1 MSHTIRH
8 ICTAHGRRAGKSVVV
23 ALMTLACSVAAWA
36 VEFGAVTVNSQQ
48 GQPLNADVVLVDLP
62 VPSAADIAVTAT
74 DASEWPGLTA
84 TARSKPDGVIYVH
97 IETTKAVDKSELTL
111 QFDIRYPTTPA
122 TNGVALV
129 ATLQRSVTLAIPAAT
144 LAVQAPRVQGPVSLD
159 VVRGTTASEIVYERL
174 TDARAS
180 GATMSQML
188 VALQNQNPDA
198 FIESNVNLIKAG
210 KTIQLPSTAA
220 VLSIDAKLAAETVA
234 AQNQAFKARK
244 QRLADQ
250 AKQAKATQDPTKGS
264 VQTAASEPA
273 ATGDRLE
280 LAAAEGAN
288 QQADT
293 LAKQA
298 AEAERVAAEE
308 ATAERVKALEALTAQ
323 ANNSAVSSSGGA
335 NAANDTVANSD
346 PVITAPAL
354 PASTQ
359 AEAPQP
365 EVATGLMDRVRAH
378 PIWEHP
384 QVQNPI
390 FKPFLILLA
399 LILVWVFWPRRF
411 APATDPELDP
421 NLYSPDVSQALS
433 QARAEAATAEVP
445 QNADLP
451 VGGDPLTR
459 ANALWSE
466 GAYELAIHTINSGI
480 AQRPDRSD
488 YYMALLNFHLQQG
501 ANLAFEAT
509 ARDLQTI
516 VDEDGAEWAQCCDWG
531 QRLDPGNP
539 LYGPVKQRDINE
551 VTSLKAS
558 DLDL

>member
-23 ALMTLACSVAAWA
+23 ALMTLACSMAAWA

-48 GQPLNADVVLVDLP
+48 GQPLNADVVLLDLP
-62 VPSAADIAVTAT
+62 VQSAADIAVTAT
-74 DASEWPGLTA
+74 NASEWPGLTA
-84 TARSKPDGVIYVH
+84 MARSKPDGVVYVH
-97 IETTKAVDKSELTL
+97 IETTKPVDRSELTL
-111 QFDIRYPTTPA
+111 QFDIRYPTTPP
-122 TNGVALV
+122 TNGVALL
-129 ATLQRSVTLAIPAAT
+129 ATLQRSVALTIPAAT
-144 LAVQAPRVQGPVSLD
+144 LAVQAPQVQGPVSLD

-174 TDARAS
+174 TDARAN

-210 KTIQLPSTAA
+210 KSIQLPSTAA
-220 VLSIDAKLAAETVA
+220 VLSVDAKLAAETVA

-244 QRLADQ
+244 QRLAEL

-264 VQTAASEPA
+264 VQAAASESA

-280 LAAAEGAN
+280 LAAAESAN

-293 LAKQA
+293 LAKEA
-298 AEAERVAAEE
+298 AQAERASAEE
-308 ATAERVKALEALTAQ
+308 AAAERVKALEALTAQ
-323 ANNSAVSSSGGA
+323 ANTPAVGAASGATATNDNASSS
-335 NAANDTVANSD
+335 DTV
-346 PVITAPAL
+346 VTAPAL
-354 PASTQ
+354 PPSAQ
-359 AEAPQP
+359 AEAPEP
-365 EVATGLMDRVRAH
+365 EVANGLMDRVRAH
-378 PIWEHP
+378 PIWAHP
-384 QVQNPI
+384 QVQNSF

-433 QARAEAATAEVP
+433 LARAEAATHEVSES
-445 QNADLP
+445 ADLP

-501 ANLAFEAT
+501 ASLAFEAT
-509 ARDLQTI
+509 ARELQTV
-516 VDEDGAEWAQCCDWG
+516 VDEDSAEWAQCCDWG

-539 LYGPVKQRDINE
+539 LYGPVEQRDINE

>member
-8 ICTAHGRRAGKSVVV
+8 ICNAHGLHARKSVVV
-23 ALMTLACSVAAWA
+23 ALMTLACSMAAWA
-36 VEFGAVTVNSQQ
+36 VEFGAVTVNSQR

-62 VPSAADIAVTAT
+62 IPSAADITLTTT
-74 DASEWPGLTA
+74 DASEWPGITA
-84 TARSKPDGVIYVH
+84 VARSKPDGVIYVH
-97 IETTKAVDKSELTL
+97 LETRKPVDKGELTL
-111 QFDIRYPTTPA
+111 QFDIRYPTTPP

-129 ATLQRSVTLAIPAAT
+129 ATLQRSVTLTIPAAT
-144 LAVQAPRVQGPVSLD
+144 LVVQAPEVRGPVSLD

-174 TDARAS
+174 TDARAN
-180 GATMSQML
+180 GATMNQML

-220 VLSIDAKLAAETVA
+220 VLSVDAQLAAETVA

-280 LAAAEGAN
+280 LAAAEAAN

-298 AEAERVAAEE
+298 AENERVAAEE
-308 ATAERVKALEALTAQ
+308 AAAERVKALEALTAQ
-323 ANNSAVSSSGGA
+323 ANTSAAGAASSA
-335 NAANDTVANSD
+335 DAANDTAVKSD

-365 EVATGLMDRVRAH
+365 EVVTGLMDRVRAH
-378 PIWEHP
+378 PIWAHP
-384 QVQNPI
+384 QVQNPF

-411 APATDPELDP
+411 APATDPDLDP
-421 NLYSPDVSQALS
+421 TLYSPDVSQALS
-433 QARAEAATAEVP
+433 QARAEAANSEVP
-445 QNADLP
+445 ENADLP

-516 VDEDGAEWAQCCDWG
+516 VDEDSAEWAQCCDWG